1 MRVDR
6 RLLKNLDWALI
17 AITLIL
23 IATGVVIVYSA
34 TRANPALTGGNP
46 FAYARKQIIAAIIG
60 IAMVIG
66 LMTFDYHISERGYY
80 ALYFLNLLLLIA
92 VLLFGKE
99 VNGAKSWFHIG
110 PLGIQPSEFA
120 KIFLILT
127 LARHLSQKDSLSSFF
142 DLISA
147 FVHIGVPLLLI
158 LLQPDLGTAMVLV
171 AILFGM
177 LYLAGARPKHLG
189 VIVLSVVAIVVVWA
203 LLSAFFGVPFP
214 LKSYQIARLT
224 AFVNPQKYYDGAG
237 YNVIQSMTAVGSG
250 RFLGK
255 GLFNSTQGRLGFL
268 PEHHTD
274 FIFAIFGEEF
284 GFLGC
289 FLLLLGY
296 LLLIWRGL
304 KIAYQAKDLYGSLI
318 AGGVVSMFLFHVL
331 VNVGM
336 NIGIMPITGIPLPFI
351 SAGGSSMMVNL
362 VGVGLLLNVWSRRL
376 KIMF

>member
-66 LMTFDYHISERGYY
+66 LMTFDYHLSERGYY

>member
-1 MRVDR
+1 
-6 RLLKNLDWALI
+6 AAGI
-17 AITLIL
+17 
-23 IATGVVIVYSA
+23 VIVYSA
-34 TRANPALTGGNP
+34 TRSNPSLTGGDP
-46 FAYARKQIIAAIIG
+46 LAYVKKQIIAAIIG
-60 IAMVIG
+60 IVMVIG
-66 LMTFDYHISERGYY
+66 LMSFDYHLSDRGYY
-80 ALYFLNLLLLIA
+80 GIYIFNLLFLIA
-92 VLLFGKE
+92 VLAFGKV

-127 LARHLSQKDSLSSFF
+127 LARHLSAKDSLSSFW
-142 DLISA
+142 DLITP
-147 FVHIGVPLLLI
+147 FLLVGIPLI
-158 LLQPDLGTAMVLV
+158 FIMLQPDLGTAMVLV

-177 LYLAGARPKHLG
+177 LYLAGARPLHLG
-189 VIVLSVVAIVVVWA
+189 AIVLSVVVIITGWA
-203 LLSAFFGVPFP
+203 LLSKFFGVPFP
-214 LKSYQIARLT
+214 LQPYQIARLT
-224 AFVNPQKYYDGAG
+224 AFVNPEKYYDGAG

-289 FLLLLGY
+289 FLLLLCY
-296 LLLIWRGL
+296 LLLIWRGI
-304 KIAYQAKDLYGSLI
+304 KIASQAKDLYGSLI
-318 AGGVVSMFLFHVL
+318 AGGVVSMYLFHIL
-331 VNVGM
+331 INVGM

-351 SAGGSSMMVNL
+351 SAGGTSMMVNL
-362 VGVGLLLNVWSRRL
+362 LGIGLLLNVWTRRH

>member
-66 LMTFDYHISERGYY
+66 LMTFDYHLSERGYY

-189 VIVLSVVAIVVVWA
+189 AIVLSVVAIVVVWA

-255 GLFNSTQGRLGFL
+255 GLFNST
-268 PEHHTD
+268 
-274 FIFAIFGEEF
+274 
-284 GFLGC
+284 
-289 FLLLLGY
+289 
-296 LLLIWRGL
+296 
-304 KIAYQAKDLYGSLI
+304 
-318 AGGVVSMFLFHVL
+318 
-331 VNVGM
+331 
-336 NIGIMPITGIPLPFI
+336 
-351 SAGGSSMMVNL
+351 
-362 VGVGLLLNVWSRRL
+362 
-376 KIMF
+376 

>member
-189 VIVLSVVAIVVVWA
+189 AIVLSVVAIVVVWA

>member
-1 MRVDR
+1 MAVDR
-6 RLLKNLDWALI
+6 RFLKNLDWTLI
-17 AITLIL
+17 AATLIL
-23 IATGVVIVYSA
+23 IAAGIVIVYSA
-34 TRANPALTGGNP
+34 TRSNPSLTGGDP
-46 FAYARKQIIAAIIG
+46 LAYVKKQIIAAIIG
-60 IAMVIG
+60 IVMVIG
-66 LMTFDYHISERGYY
+66 LMSFDYHLSDRGYY
-80 ALYFLNLLLLIA
+80 GIYIFNLLFLIA
-92 VLLFGKE
+92 VLAFGKV

-127 LARHLSQKDSLSSFF
+127 LARHLSAKDSLSSFW
-142 DLISA
+142 DLITP
-147 FVHIGVPLLLI
+147 FLLVGIPLI
-158 LLQPDLGTAMVLV
+158 FIMLQPDLGTAMVLV

-177 LYLAGARPKHLG
+177 LYLAGARPLHLG
-189 VIVLSVVAIVVVWA
+189 AIVLSVVVIITGWA
-203 LLSAFFGVPFP
+203 LLSKFFGVPFP
-214 LKSYQIARLT
+214 LQPYQIARLT
-224 AFVNPQKYYDGAG
+224 AFVNPEKYYDGAG

-289 FLLLLGY
+289 FLLLLCY
-296 LLLIWRGL
+296 LLLIWRGI
-304 KIAYQAKDLYGSLI
+304 KIASQAKDLYGSLI
-318 AGGVVSMFLFHVL
+318 AGGVVSMYLFHIL
-331 VNVGM
+331 INVGM

-351 SAGGSSMMVNL
+351 SAGGTSMMVNL
-362 VGVGLLLNVWSRRL
+362 LGIGLLLNVWTRRH

>member
-23 IATGVVIVYSA
+23 IAAGIVIVYSA
-34 TRANPALTGGNP
+34 TRENPALTGGDP
-46 FAYARKQIIAAIIG
+46 FAYAKKQIIAAIIG
-60 IAMVIG
+60 IAMVVG
-66 LMTFDYHISERGYY
+66 LMSFDYHLSERVYY
-80 ALYFLNLLLLIA
+80 GMYIFNLLLLIA
-92 VLLFGKE
+92 VLVFGKE

-120 KIFLILT
+120 KIILILT
-127 LARHLSQKDSLSSFF
+127 LARHLSTKDSLSSFY
-142 DLISA
+142 DLISP
-147 FVHIGVPLLLI
+147 FMLIGIPLGFI
-158 LLQPDLGTAMVLV
+158 MLQPDLGTAMVLV

-189 VIVLSVVAIVVVWA
+189 AIVLSVVAIVVVWA
-203 LLSAFFGVPFP
+203 LLSTFFGVPFP
-214 LKSYQIARLT
+214 LKPYQIARLT
-224 AFVNPQKYYDGAG
+224 AFVSPEKYYDGAG

-284 GFLGC
+284 GFLGS

-296 LLLIWRGL
+296 FLLIWRGI
-304 KIAYQAKDLYGSLI
+304 KIASQAKDLYGSLI

-331 VNVGM
+331 INVGM

-362 VGVGLLLNVWSRRL
+362 VGVGLLLNVWSRRQ

>member
-110 PLGIQPSEFA
+110 PVGIQPSEFA

>member
-66 LMTFDYHISERGYY
+66 LMTFDYHLSERGYY

-189 VIVLSVVAIVVVWA
+189 AIVLSVVAIVVVWA

>member
-66 LMTFDYHISERGYY
+66 LMTFDYHLSERGYY

-110 PLGIQPSEFA
+110 PVGIQPSEFA